1 MDLLDRLQACI
12 NLLSQFFTR
21 VVFFEIGP
29 FPIIVMWL
37 LLGAIFATLRMG
49 FINLRGMGHAI
60 NVLRGRYDTDD
71 EEGEVSHLQALST
84 ALSATVGLGNIAG
97 VAIAI
102 RMGGPGAVL
111 WMTLGGFLGMNTK
124 FIECTLGQKYRV
136 MQPDGTATGGP
147 MYYLSLG
154 LAELGK
160 PRLGQVLA
168 TFFAICSIGGSL
180 GAASMFQ
187 VNQSY
192 GAVAQIL
199 PIPNWLYGLV
209 MMALVGSVLVGG
221 VQRVGQVASLL
232 VPAMCVIYAGS
243 ALWIIGVHAG
253 ELPEAVATIV
263 QGALHPAAIAGG
275 AVGVMVQGLRRA
287 VFASEAGV
295 GSAAI
300 AHAAART
307 QEPVRE
313 GLVAM
318 LEPLVD
324 SGLICTLTALVLI
337 LTGAYADP
345 TLADLSGSEL
355 TAAAFA
361 SVIPWF
367 PVILAITVFCF
378 AFSTMIAA
386 GYYGACSWSFL
397 FQNANMGIYKAL
409 LLGSIFVG
417 SIATATAVVDFSDG
431 MFMLMAVPNLLG
443 VYLLSNGVAHD
454 LKDYFQRMKTWP
466 RVEPQQTALPVP
478 SIAIS
483 SSSRSSP

>member
-1 MDLLDRLQACI
+1 MDLLDRLHLFL
-12 NLLSQFFTR
+12 NVLSGLFTR
-21 VVFFEIGP
+21 IVFFEIGP
-29 FPIIVMWL
+29 FPIIVLWL
-37 LLGAIFATLRMG
+37 LAGALFATLRMG
-49 FINLRGMGHAI
+49 LINLRGMGHAI
-60 NVLRGRYDTDD
+60 NVLRGRYDT
-71 EEGEVSHLQALST
+71 EEEAGEVSHLQALST

-111 WMTLGGFLGMNTK
+111 WMTLGGFLGMSTK

-136 MQPDGTATGGP
+136 IQPDGTATGGP
-147 MYYLSLG
+147 MYYLSRG
-154 LAELGK
+154 LAEQGR
-160 PRLGQVLA
+160 PRLGQGLAVL
-168 TFFAICSIGGSL
+168 FALCSIGGSL

-192 GAVAQIL
+192 GAVAQVV
-199 PIPNWLYGLV
+199 PIPNWLYGLLLMV
-209 MMALVGSVLVGG
+209 LVGLVLVGG
-221 VQRVGQVASLL
+221 VRRVGQVASLL
-232 VPAMCVIYAGS
+232 VPAMCLIYAGA
-243 ALWIIGVHAG
+243 ALWIIGVHWGDVPTALG
-253 ELPEAVATIV
+253 TIF
-263 QGALHPAAIAGG
+263 QGALHPKAVAGG

-287 VFASEAGV
+287 VFASEAGI

-324 SGLICTLTALVLI
+324 SGFICTLTALVLI

-345 TLADLSGSEL
+345 ALADLSGSEL

-367 PVILAITVFCF
+367 PIILALTVFCF

-386 GYYGACSWSFL
+386 GYYGECSWNFL
-397 FQNANMGIYKAL
+397 FQNTKRGIYKSL

-417 SIATATAVVDFSDG
+417 SIASATAVVDFSDG
-431 MFMLMAVPNLLG
+431 MFLLMSVPNLLG
-443 VYLLSNGVAHD
+443 VYFLSNGVARD
-454 LKDYFQRMKTWP
+454 LKDYFRRM
-466 RVEPQQTALPVP
+466 RLRELPDHRSAAVVLPSIGVP
-478 SIAIS
+478 S
-483 SSSRSSP
+483 SPQSPQ